1 MRRRLGHGLLIA
13 AGAVATA
20 CAPRVVGRGPDVT
33 APAVAPT
40 TDTLVMPDGYRLPLR
55 TWLPQEAPRAILLGL
70 HGFNDHA
77 GAWDVPA
84 PLFTDQGFAL
94 YAYDQRGFGAT
105 SSRGFWPG
113 TDALVA
119 DAVAAATL
127 LRARHPGIPL
137 VVLGES
143 MGAAVLLAAGGKV
156 PADAWVLLAPAVWG
170 RASMNGLYRGVLWFF
185 AHTLPQLALSGAN
198 PVTKVTDDEAVL
210 RILARDDKLIRQTRI
225 DAVSGLVDLMD
236 DAVAAAPTFSPGP
249 ALLLWAGK
257 DDLVP
262 GGATAAF
269 LDALPPAPPAPRTV
283 RHERTGYH
291 LLLRDTGRGQR
302 ATVIGD
308 WIKGVL
314 QRSTS
319 PA

>member
-1 MRRRLGHGLLIA
+1 MRRRLGHALLIG
-13 AGAVATA
+13 AGAMAGA

-33 APAVAPT
+33 APAVAAA
-40 TDTLVMPDGYRLPLR
+40 TDALVMPDGYRLPLR
-55 TWLPQEAPRAILLGL
+55 AWLPDAPPRAILLGL

-84 PLFTDQGFAL
+84 PLFTAQGFGL
-94 YAYDQRGFGAT
+94 YAYDQRGFGAS

-113 TDALVA
+113 TQALVS
-119 DAVAAATL
+119 DAIAAALL
-127 LRARHPGIPL
+127 LRAKHPGLPL
-137 VVLGES
+137 VVMGES
-143 MGAAVLLAAGGKV
+143 MGGAVLLVAGNSM

-198 PVTKVTDDEAVL
+198 PITKVTDDEAVL
-210 RILARDDKLIRQTRI
+210 RLLARDTLLIRQTRI

-236 DAVAAAPTFSPGP
+236 EAVAAARTFDPGP
-249 ALLLWAGK
+249 ALLLWAGR

-262 GGATAAF
+262 GGATATF
-269 LDALPPAPPAPRTV
+269 LEALPPAPPAPRTV

-291 LLLRDTGRGQR
+291 LLLRDTGRGRR
-302 ATVIGD
+302 ATEIGD
-308 WIKGVL
+308 WITSAL
-314 QRSTS
+314 QRGIA